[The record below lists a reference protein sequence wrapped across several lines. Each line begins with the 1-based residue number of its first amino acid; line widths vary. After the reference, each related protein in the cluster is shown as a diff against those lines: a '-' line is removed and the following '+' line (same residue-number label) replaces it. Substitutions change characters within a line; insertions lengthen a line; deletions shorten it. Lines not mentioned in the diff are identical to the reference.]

1 MRLNELVIAVKG
13 AGEMATGIACR
24 LYNANF
30 RRIFMMEIENP
41 MAVRRRV
48 SFCEAIHDK
57 TACVEGI
64 SAVKVEGPSGIKD
77 AWARNEVP
85 VLVDPSWETI
95 RLLRPH
101 VVVDAVIAKRNLGT
115 ALSEA
120 PLVIGL
126 GPGFTAGE
134 NVHIAIETNRGHDLG
149 RVILNGSPE
158 PNTGIPGTIEGF
170 AGERVLRAPCA
181 GVFTS
186 HLNIGALVKKGDVA
200 GHVDGQPVITIID
213 GIIRGLIR
221 PRTLVTSG
229 LKIGD
234 VDPRGNSVYCNTIS
248 EKARALGGSVLEAI
262 LRHYNP

>member
-1 MRLNELVIAVKG
+1 MPLTELIIAVKG

-30 RRIFMMEIENP
+30 RQVFMMEIETP

-48 SFCEAIHDK
+48 SFCEAIHDG
-57 TACVEGI
+57 TARVEGI
-64 SAVKVEGPSGIKD
+64 SAVKAEGPLGIEN
-77 AWARNEVP
+77 AWAKSTVP
-85 VLVDPSWETI
+85 VLVDPSWKSI
-95 RLLRPH
+95 NQLSPH
-101 VVVDAVIAKRNLGT
+101 VVVDAVIAKKNLGT
-115 ALSEA
+115 QITEA

-134 NVHIAIETNRGHDLG
+134 NVHMAIETNRGHDLG
-149 RVILNGSPE
+149 RVILSGSPE

-186 HLNIGALVKKGDVA
+186 HLEIGALVKKGDIV

-221 PRTLVTSG
+221 PKTRVKAG

-234 VDPRGNSVYCNTIS
+234 VDPRGQSEYCTTVS

-262 LRHYNP
+262 LRHFNQ